1 MNLIIGD
8 SIFKKRA
15 THLLTYESGPSKT
28 QVDCL
33 VRRNR
38 KKQCAPPPFCRG
50 GWGRGGGGLTL
61 PLNFKKR
68 GGGLD
73 RTTIFRGGTG
83 KEWVTLSGGV
93 AIFR

>member
-28 QVDCL
+28 KVDCL

-68 GGGLD
+68 GEGLD
-73 RTTIFRGGTG
+73 RTSIFRGGTG

>member
-68 GGGLD
+68 GGGL
-73 RTTIFRGGTG
+73 TGPQFLGGILG
-83 KEWVTLSGGV
+83 KSG
-93 AIFR
+93 